1 MVGHSDDEEE
11 HHSFEERF
19 EHLGVSDA
27 QAILEA
33 EANFNF

>member
-19 EHLGVSDA
+19 EHLGVTESGSDA
-27 QAILEA
+27 
-33 EANFNF
+33 